1 MGQAL
6 NITVKQALEH
16 TLEKGFADVI
26 TLKVQNNGGV
36 IGESD
41 DYQMALVMFNE
52 FLDARVA
59 DYKWDFKDRKST
71 ADIIINQ
78 NDVVHRKVTK
88 NGETFFEIH
97 RKPHSQTVPSES
109 GSSGITTLREA
120 LAEIERL
127 KRRAKANNESYA
139 KLEKKNNELQKENR
153 ILERGNFELHE
164 KLNKKELS
172 VMSVL
177 KNALSGSRVEALEKE
192 VQDLKSKMSWEWEN
206 NLQEE
211 RRKNERGE
219 QGIFG

>member
-1 MGQAL
+1 MGQSL

-16 TLEKGFADVI
+16 TLKKGFASII

-59 DYKWDFKDRKST
+59 DYKWGFRDSRST
-71 ADIIINQ
+71 ADIIVNQ

-88 NGETFFEIH
+88 NGGTSFEIH
-97 RKPHSQTVPSES
+97 RKPGSQTVPSES
-109 GSSGITTLREA
+109 DSIDITTLKEA
-120 LAEIERL
+120 LAEIEIL
-127 KRRAKANNESYA
+127 KGKIKSINESYY
-139 KLEKKNNELQKENR
+139 KLQKKNNELQKENR
-153 ILERGNFELHE
+153 ILERENFELHE
-164 KLNKKELS
+164 RLNKKELS

-177 KNALSGSRVEALEKE
+177 TNALSGSRVETLEKE
-192 VQDLKSKMSWEWEN
+192 IQDLKSKMSWEQEN

>member
-16 TLEKGFADVI
+16 TLEKGFADAI

-41 DYQMALVMFNE
+41 DYQTALVMFNE

-59 DYKWDFKDRKST
+59 DYKWDFKNNRKT
-71 ADIIINQ
+71 ADIIVNQ
-78 NDVVHRKVTK
+78 NDVAEIRRK
-88 NGETFFEIH
+88 
-97 RKPHSQTVPSES
+97 S
-109 GSSGITTLREA
+109 GTSGITDLKTA

-127 KRRAKANNESYA
+127 RDKIKSINESYY

-153 ILERGNFELHE
+153 ILERENFELHE

-177 KNALSGSRVEALEKE
+177 TNALSGSRVEALEKE
-192 VQDLKSKMSWEWEN
+192 VRDLKAQMSWEWEN